1 MPDRQRR
8 ERNVETFDHLKR
20 LVRDVPGF
28 PLPEVV
34 FRDIT
39 PLLGDAAA
47 FGTTIDALAA
57 RYRRVGVE
65 QVVGIESR
73 GFIVGAP
80 LALALEAGFV
90 PIRKL
95 GKLPRATFSR
105 EYTLE
110 YGTNHLEIHRDAIVP
125 GQRVLLVD
133 DVLATGGTARASAE
147 LIWELG
153 GELVGAAFLIEL
165 PALNGRTA
173 LGDVEIFSLL
183 SY

>member
-1 MPDRQRR
+1 MK
-8 ERNVETFDHLKR
+8 TFDHLKR

-47 FGTTIDALAA
+47 FQTAIEALAV
-57 RYRRVGVE
+57 RYQDAGVE

-95 GKLPRATFSR
+95 GKLPRSTLSR
-105 EYTLE
+105 EYALE
-110 YGTNHLEIHRDAIVP
+110 YGTNHLEIHRDAIAA

-147 LIWELG
+147 LIRELG

-165 PALNGRTA
+165 RALNGRMA
-173 LGDVEIFSLL
+173 LEEVEIFSLL